1 MNAISFVIGRF
12 QPFHHGH
19 KALIEKALTN
29 SKRVVVFIGSSNE
42 SRTKSNPFT
51 TEERMSIISSCF
63 DEKEL
68 KRILFIPLPDFVDNQ
83 DWLNHIKSSL
93 VLIKQSSDL
102 FTFVCAD
109 KDPSTAKNNFLVS
122 QLPCV
127 DTYTMHPPF
136 KLNATDIRKAM
147 EEGVDLSQVEGILP
161 PTIMYLCKYN
171 ELMEG
176 SNEQ

>member
-1 MNAISFVIGRF
+1 MNTISFVIGRF
-12 QPFHHGH
+12 QPFHLGH
-19 KALIEKALTN
+19 KALIDKALIN

-51 TEERMSIISSCF
+51 TEERMTIISSCF

-68 KRILFIPLPDFVDNQ
+68 KRILFIPLPDFTDNQ

-93 VLIKQSSDL
+93 VLIKQSPDL

-127 DTYTMHPPF
+127 DTYTMHPPYN
-136 KLNATDIRKAM
+136 LNARDIRLAL
-147 EEGVDLSQVEGILP
+147 EVGADLNEVEGILP
-161 PTIMYLCKYN
+161 PTIKYLCKYN
-171 ELMEG
+171 ELIEE